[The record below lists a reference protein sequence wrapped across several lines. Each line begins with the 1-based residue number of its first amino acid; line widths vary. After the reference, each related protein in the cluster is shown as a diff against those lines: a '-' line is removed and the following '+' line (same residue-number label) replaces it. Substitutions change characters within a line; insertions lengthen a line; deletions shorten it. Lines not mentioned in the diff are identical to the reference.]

1 MQQFGLLS
9 ATAMIVT
16 LAANVVLLPALL
28 ASRRILTVWDLLYT
42 VTQLTQK
49 LEQRVAERTQELQE
63 VNRQLEAASRH
74 KSEFLARMSHELRT
88 PMNAIIGFTRLV
100 MRRAKDTLPK
110 REHENLG
117 KVLISAEHLLTL
129 INDILDLSKVEA
141 GRMEVHAVRFELE
154 PLINLCLHTVEPLVK
169 SERLRLVKESKGGIP
184 ELYTDQ
190 DKLKQILMNLLS
202 NAIKFAEAG
211 TITVTA
217 QCQDGKVAIAVA
229 DTGIGIPAEQLAL
242 VFEEFHQVDSSHTR
256 QYSGTGLGL
265 SISRHF
271 AQLLGGD
278 ITLQSTVGV
287 GSTFTVTVPLHYNTT
302 RLTMN
307 QNQGVH
313 PPATTATASRG
324 EQDVAEQQVLA
335 PGVRS

>member
-1 MQQFGLLS
+1 
-9 ATAMIVT
+9 
-16 LAANVVLLPALL
+16 
-28 ASRRILTVWDLLYT
+28 
-42 VTQLTQK
+42 
-49 LEQRVAERTQELQE
+49 
-63 VNRQLEAASRH
+63 
-74 KSEFLARMSHELRT
+74 
-88 PMNAIIGFTRLV
+88 
-100 MRRAKDTLPK
+100 
-110 REHENLG
+110 
-117 KVLISAEHLLTL
+117 
-129 INDILDLSKVEA
+129 
-141 GRMEVHAVRFELE
+141 MEVHAVRFELE
-154 PLINLCLHTVEPLVK
+154 PLIDLCLHTVEPLVK
-169 SERLRLVKESKGGIP
+169 GERLRLVKELRDDIP
-184 ELYTDQ
+184 ELFTDQ

-287 GSTFTVTVPLHYNTT
+287 GSIFTVAVPVHYDTT
-302 RLTMN
+302 RLIMN
-307 QNQGVH
+307 QN
-313 PPATTATASRG
+313 
-324 EQDVAEQQVLA
+324 
-335 PGVRS
+335 